1 MKLFLLHPYFIITTT
16 QLGTCGE
23 CLWFLPVQH
32 LKALPVLGRTLIYN
46 GWKRA
51 PDSPVKSKEGSPPQ
65 QLRGS
70 LVPVVQPMKWPF
82 LKVSLEMNKI
92 RAPEKSLSSFPPGQ
106 LPLRV
111 VPVVVGSDR
120 LQSPGQHTKPEC
132 PDRTSLFLP
141 IFPKIFQSL
150 PSSSR
155 LTSSH
160 PFHF

>member
-1 MKLFLLHPYFIITTT
+1 MKLFFLHPYFIITTT
-16 QLGTCGE
+16 QLDTCSE
-23 CLWFLPVQH
+23 CLWFLPVRH
-32 LKALPVLGRTLIYN
+32 LKALSVPGRTLIYD

-51 PDSPVKSKEGSPPQ
+51 LDSPVKSKEGSPPQ

-111 VPVVVGSDR
+111 VPVVVGSAR
-120 LQSPGQHTKPEC
+120 LQSPGPAHKAWVSRQNFFVSAHFPQDF
-132 PDRTSLFLP
+132 PVSSL
-141 IFPKIFQSL
+141 K
-150 PSSSR
+150 
-155 LTSSH
+155 
-160 PFHF
+160 